1 MCWRMVIISG
11 AGKRL
16 SSLLQQHCT
25 FIQKKIS
32 SSSSGPT
39 VADLPPRCHGDLT
52 VLSAL
57 SKLWW
62 FIDLWLAQ
70 LGGKHEKCRSQWQT
84 TSYIKKRWKER
95 ADRKKNAVRLKRPT
109 LNAFTVRAVIVCVC
123 VCPLRCLPTG
133 STHPCCRYVF
143 LESEWLNLRNMSW
156 QWESHGPTVPSWST
170 WIGEGYQSRNKR
182 KWQRKCAETGYVSS
196 VTLVK
201 VSIERFGILPLFFC
215 LFSWWLFPFIKSEML
230 KLLNEL
236 WTGCYIILISET
248 HNVVTVQRLCLCPP
262 PSVNLSSLFISPL
275 HLLNMQCK
283 WIKLKVIVCGQTERS
298 DTAARCRAS

>member
-1 MCWRMVIISG
+1 MTWVNNQLILQTLCAAAWTISGSIKSTAAGSSSVWRLALARVLLCWRIMCWRMVIISG

-39 VADLPPRCHGDLT
+39 VTDLPPRCHGDLT

-123 VCPLRCLPTG
+123 VP
-133 STHPCCRYVF
+133 F
-143 LESEWLNLRNMSW
+143 AMSAHW
-156 QWESHGPTVPSWST
+156 QHSPVLSLCVPWV
-170 WIGEGYQSRNKR
+170 G
-182 KWQRKCAETGYVSS
+182 
-196 VTLVK
+196 VT
-201 VSIERFGILPLFFC
+201 
-215 LFSWWLFPFIKSEML
+215 
-230 KLLNEL
+230 
-236 WTGCYIILISET
+236 
-248 HNVVTVQRLCLCPP
+248 
-262 PSVNLSSLFISPL
+262 
-275 HLLNMQCK
+275 
-283 WIKLKVIVCGQTERS
+283 
-298 DTAARCRAS
+298 